1 MTQEGRQR
9 KHLWWD
15 ACGLRLAALAL
26 AAATALYLWRA

>member
-15 ACGLRLAALAL
+15 ACGLRLVVLTFAAGT
-26 AAATALYLWRA
+26 AAYWWWI

>member
-26 AAATALYLWRA
+26 AGTAALCWWLA

>member
-15 ACGLRLAALAL
+15 ACGLRLAAAAL
-26 AAATALYLWRA
+26 AAGAALYLWWA

>member
-15 ACGLRLAALAL
+15 ACGLRLLAL
-26 AAATALYLWRA
+26 TLGAGSALYLWLA